1 MDAEK
6 LNELIELT
14 GPLTIK
20 VYGRQHQHEL
30 MQAERAGHYSAF
42 IHSFGEKLRTVW
54 KYRSDDFETPQEAI
68 DAIWDMW
75 HDEKQDYNIT
85 DDE

>member
-30 MQAERAGHYSAF
+30 AQAERAGDYIAF
-42 IHSFGEKLRTVW
+42 INSFAEKLRTVF
-54 KYRSDDFETPQEAI
+54 KYRADDFETPQEAL
-68 DAIWDMW
+68 DAIWDIW
-75 HDEKQDYNIT
+75 HDEKLDYNIR